1 MAQVERRAE
10 RAAVGKDFEE
20 WADIYFAPES
30 GNLDREI
37 KQDELFTNFSRE
49 VSYRVSKNILTKRL
63 KAYCDY
69 AAHIHCL
76 NPAFI
81 TGKEKD
87 GERIMRRAEGVLSY
101 FYYVQSVQD
110 YENRLAEKNN
120 QRPDPEEQVL
130 IF

>member
-1 MAQVERRAE
+1 MLAG
-10 RAAVGKDFEE
+10 VGVTHGD
-20 WADIYFAPES
+20 WTLVPVPC
-30 GNLDREI
+30 
-37 KQDELFTNFSRE
+37 
-49 VSYRVSKNILTKRL
+49 VSSKNILTKRL